1 VLAPVDGHCEDRGW
15 LGGLACNGWLADSLS
30 VPMNDAPSQDPTSSA
45 GADFDTQTNPMLDA
59 DSNLSSAKEVEGYK
73 VLPPCVLYG
82 KIGQGGM
89 GAVYRGRHLNL
100 DIDVAVKCLKPDL
113 TGEDEQFVVR
123 FRREARSA
131 ARINHQNVVRVFDV
145 SEEQGLHYIVME
157 LVQGETAR
165 QRVQRKGKLSVGEAL
180 EVVYGAAS
188 GLGEAHSK
196 GFIHR
201 DIKPDNL
208 MIASN
213 GVVKVADLGLAKP
226 SGQNNMSMVSG
237 TNLIMGTPHYM
248 PPEQW
253 ENTATVTAA
262 ADVWAL
268 GATLYYLLVGGEAI
282 GEKSLPAIM
291 QRIVLKDFPDVR
303 EVREDVPDD
312 VAEFIQ
318 RATRKDPAERFAD
331 AAEMALALDQLV
343 TRRQTLQDNAAVAD
357 QDQNTLLSPPPA
369 KTLAKIKFW
378 LDEQALGGS
387 AKLVNE
393 GQTMVSPASRRA
405 PSKGQPDAVVKKTA
419 WWPLLAVLVLA
430 AVAVGI
436 WQPWQLA
443 AASPF
448 EAAEAY
454 QRAGQFAAA
463 VSATELAF
471 ETDPALTGKATRLAN
486 LHLEWAKQLR
496 TRDDLRGAFQQIGNS
511 LALEASSAA
520 TILKRSM
527 LAKAAMSVDA
537 ELQRT
542 APASLPIVRG
552 ELVVFRGRFTSAIGR
567 ELLIAGKPVALA
579 DDGLFRAERD
589 LSGLMSTSVEV
600 LLITGETITLAPWL
614 ITYAKPTSTPSA
626 ATKTPSAGAIK
637 PLEPKALEPQ
647 PLEPKALE
655 PKAVESMIVEPVATQ
670 PAAGTPSAVLK
681 LVVVTEPERVEVRG
695 DQPSPLTIRAP
706 KDAVI
711 RIDGVVVERDAQ
723 SDLYVHQVQSSL
735 ERPAD
740 VKVLVTLGDQ
750 RTLRPVPVARVAT
763 SLALVGKAEFV
774 GLRYSN
780 GDVWAAD
787 GPSVELT
794 GECNVI
800 ADSILVNGVAAS
812 GVVWKGRRFTLA
824 VELKAGVNTFQLV
837 VQRRLYESV
846 EQQLVVARLRAP
858 VLKVAEQT
866 LTKADVQSSTYSA
879 VFDVDKWT
887 DSVEVVNGAA
897 VLRLVRD
904 PNTQRFRGEV
914 PLTVGENRLVA
925 RAKNVLGK
933 ETELQL
939 IITTQNAVARPEV
952 RGVSVRV
959 TGGQIAVRSARQVF
973 LSEAGSLVIDANDAL
988 AIVQI
993 NGEPVVP
1000 NADGTIAWASLLSA
1014 TKATKISIVLENKL
1028 GRSDEFRFVA
1038 WLDAIVPSVAWLQPA
1053 SKTVRRGQPFE
1064 LSGTWQDGG
1073 GLKRDGS
1080 KLGEFT
1086 VRLSP
1091 RGVAKSGTWLVKHPG
1106 LQASTT
1112 LYLDVADRAGNE
1124 TRLPLEITVN

>member
-1 VLAPVDGHCEDRGW
+1 
-15 LGGLACNGWLADSLS
+15 
-30 VPMNDAPSQDPTSSA
+30 MNAAPSQDSTSSA

-180 EVVYGAAS
+180 EIVYGAAS

-303 EVREDVPDD
+303 KVREDVPDD

-331 AAEMALALDQLV
+331 AVEMALALDQLV

-387 AKLVNE
+387 AKLDNE
-393 GQTMVSPASRRA
+393 GQTIVSPASRRA
-405 PSKGQPDAVVKKTA
+405 SSKAQPDAVVKKTA

-436 WQPWQLA
+436 WQPWQPA
-443 AASPF
+443 AESPF
-448 EAAEAY
+448 GSAEAY

-496 TRDDLRGAFQQIGNS
+496 ARDDLRGAFQQIGNS
-511 LALEASSAA
+511 LAFEASPAA
-520 TILKRSM
+520 TNLKRSM

-542 APASLPIVRG
+542 APTSLPIVRG
-552 ELVVFRGRFTSAIGR
+552 DLVLFRGRFTSAIGR

-579 DDGLFRAERD
+579 GDGLFRAERD

-600 LLITGETITLAPWL
+600 LLVTGETITLAPWM

-626 ATKTPSAGAIK
+626 ATKTPSSGAIK
-637 PLEPKALEPQ
+637 PVEPKAVESM
-647 PLEPKALE
+647 
-655 PKAVESMIVEPVATQ
+655 AVESMIVEPVARQ
-670 PAAGTPSAVLK
+670 PAEGAPSAALK

-723 SDLYVHQVQSSL
+723 SDQYVHQVQSSL

-740 VKVLVTLGDQ
+740 VKVLVTLGNQ
-750 RTLRPVPVARVAT
+750 QTFRPVPVARVAT
-763 SLALVGKAEFV
+763 SLTLVGKVEFV

-780 GDVWAAD
+780 GNVWAAD
-787 GPSVELT
+787 GPTVELT

-800 ADSILVNGVAAS
+800 ADRILVNGVAAS
-812 GVVWKGRRFTLA
+812 GLVWKGRRFTLA

-837 VQRRLYESV
+837 AQRRLYESV
-846 EQQLVVARLRAP
+846 EQQLVVDRIRAP

-879 VFDVDKWT
+879 VFDVDRWT
-887 DSVEVVNGAA
+887 DSVEVVNGEA

-914 PLTVGENRLVA
+914 PLTVGANRLVA

-933 ETELQL
+933 ESELQL
-939 IITTQNAVARPEV
+939 TITMQGATARPEL
-952 RGVSVRV
+952 RGVYVRV
-959 TGGQIAVRSARQVF
+959 TGGQIEVRSGRQVF
-973 LSEAGSLVIDANDAL
+973 LSGTGNLVIDANDAS
-988 AIVQI
+988 ATVQI
-993 NGEPVVP
+993 NGQPVVP
-1000 NADGTIAWASLLSA
+1000 NADGTIALASLLSA

-1053 SKTVRRGQPFE
+1053 SKTVSRGQPFE

-1080 KLGEFT
+1080 KLGEFK

-1091 RGVAKSGTWLVKHPG
+1091 RGVAKSGTWSVKHPG

-1112 LYLDVADRAGNE
+1112 LYLDVTDRAGNQ

>member
-1 VLAPVDGHCEDRGW
+1 
-15 LGGLACNGWLADSLS
+15 
-30 VPMNDAPSQDPTSSA
+30 MNAAPSQDPTSSA

-165 QRVQRKGKLSVGEAL
+165 QRVQRKGTLSVGEAL
-180 EVVYGAAS
+180 EIVYGAAS

-226 SGQNNMSMVSG
+226 SGQSNMSMVSG

-303 EVREDVPDD
+303 EKRADVPDD

-318 RATRKDPAERFAD
+318 RATKKDPAERFAD
-331 AAEMALALDQLV
+331 ATEMALAIDQMV
-343 TRRQTLQDNAAVAD
+343 TRRQTLEDNAAVAD

-378 LDEQALGGS
+378 LDEQALGGF
-387 AKLVNE
+387 ANGEDE
-393 GQTMVSPASRRA
+393 GQTIVSPASRRA
-405 PSKGQPDAVVKKTA
+405 PGKGQPAAAVKKTA

-436 WQPWQLA
+436 WQPWQPA
-443 AASPF
+443 VESPF
-448 EAAEAY
+448 GAADAY

-463 VSATELAF
+463 VSATELVF
-471 ETDPALTGKATRLAN
+471 EADPALTGKATRLAS

-496 TRDDLRGAFQQIGNS
+496 DGDDLRGAFQQIGNS
-511 LALEASSAA
+511 MALEASPAA
-520 TILKRSM
+520 TNLKRSM

-542 APASLPIVRG
+542 APSNLPIVRG
-552 ELVVFRGRFTSAIGR
+552 ELVVFRGRFASAIGR
-567 ELLIAGKPVALA
+567 ELSIAGKPVALA
-579 DDGLFRAERD
+579 GDGLFRAERD
-589 LSGLMSTSVEV
+589 LAGLMSTSVEV
-600 LLITGETITLAPWL
+600 LLVTGETITLAPWV

-626 ATKTPSAGAIK
+626 ATKTPSSGAPK
-637 PLEPKALEPQ
+637 PKPIEPKPV
-647 PLEPKALE
+647 EPKTVE
-655 PKAVESMIVEPVATQ
+655 PNPAEQKTIEPVAKQ
-670 PAAGTPSAVLK
+670 PTEDTVNQVPPAKVAAPSALE
-681 LVVVTEPERVEVRG
+681 LVVVTEPKRVEVRG
-695 DQPSPLTIRAP
+695 DQPSPLLIRAP

-711 RIDGVVVERDAQ
+711 RIDGVVVERDSQ
-723 SDLYVHQVQSSL
+723 SDQYVHQVKSPL
-735 ERPAD
+735 ARPAA
-740 VKVLVTLGDQ
+740 VKVLVTLGIQ
-750 RTLRPVPVARVAT
+750 QTFRSVPVSRVAT

-780 GDVWAAD
+780 GDIWAAD
-787 GPSVELT
+787 GPTVKLT
-794 GECNVI
+794 GECNVV
-800 ADSILVNGVAAS
+800 ADRILINGVPAS
-812 GVVWKGRRFTLA
+812 GLVWKGRRFTLA
-824 VELKAGVNTFQLV
+824 VELKAGVNTFKLEA
-837 VQRRLYESV
+837 QRRLYEPV
-846 EQQLVVARLRAP
+846 EQQLVVDRISAP
-858 VLKVAEQT
+858 VLKVAEAT
-866 LTKADVQSSTYSA
+866 RTKADVESPTYA
-879 VFDVDKWT
+879 VVLDVDKWT
-887 DSVEVVNGAA
+887 STVEVVNGKD
-897 VLRLVRD
+897 VLPLVRD
-904 PNTQRFRGEV
+904 PNTQRFRGQV
-914 PLTVGENRLVA
+914 PLAVGANQFVA

-933 ETELQL
+933 QSELKL
-939 IITTQNAVARPEV
+939 NITMQSAAARPEV
-952 RGVSVRV
+952 SGVRVRV
-959 TGGQIAVRSARQVF
+959 TGGQVPVRSGRQVF
-973 LSEAGSLVIDANDAL
+973 LSEAGSLVIDSNDSSAT
-988 AIVQI
+988 VQI
-993 NGEPVVP
+993 NGEAVVRS
-1000 NADGTIAWASLLSA
+1000 ADGTIALAPLLSA
-1014 TKATKISIVLENKL
+1014 TKATKISIVLENGL
-1028 GRSDEFRFVA
+1028 GRSGEFRFVA
-1038 WLDAIVPSVAWLQPA
+1038 WLDEIVPSVQWLQPT
-1053 SKTVRRGQPFE
+1053 SKTVSRGQPFE

-1073 GLKRDGS
+1073 CLKRDGS
-1080 KLGEFT
+1080 KLGELK

-1091 RGVAKSGTWLVKHPG
+1091 RGVAKKGTWLVKHPG

-1112 LYLDVADRAGNE
+1112 LYLDVTDRAGNQ